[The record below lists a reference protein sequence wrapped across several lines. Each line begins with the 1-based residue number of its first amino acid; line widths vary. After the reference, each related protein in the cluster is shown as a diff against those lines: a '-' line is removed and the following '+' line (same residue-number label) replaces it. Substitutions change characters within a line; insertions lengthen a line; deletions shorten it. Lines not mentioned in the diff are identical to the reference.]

1 MRINDYSFLKRKWFY
16 LFLFSLLF
24 LSQTFPAWA
33 KSEAERAYQKAE
45 RELKRFACSKQIKY
59 RRYWLRMIYRFER
72 IYLRFPQSRV
82 APKALYKTARLWEE
96 LYGYSGRKKD
106 LFEALKHY
114 RLLWEKYSRSPL
126 ADEALKRAISIYEKK
141 LKDPVAALKL
151 KRRLRRPK
159 IRKSQA
165 KPKNKN
171 LASKTSHQ
179 KKKSFHPSS
188 VKTSNPCLIKGVRHW
203 SSQEYSRVVIDLS
216 GRPTYKAHILKA
228 HAGKPPRLYVDCT
241 PAKLSP
247 YLTPLIPIKD
257 GLLKQVRLGQ
267 YRPKTV
273 RVVLDLNSLTN
284 YRVFFLDEPP
294 RLVIDLVGQSEKPK
308 IVCPKLPSKGPFSLA
323 QQLGLCVRRIVI
335 DPGHGGRDP
344 GAKSRYG
351 LREKDVVLKVS
362 KLLAKKLR
370 ERLGCEVILTR
381 SKDVFIPLEQRTAIA
396 NMKHTDL
403 FISIHVNSSPN
414 RRARGV
420 ETYYLNFATD
430 KEAMRVAAMENAA
443 STRSLGEL
451 QDLLKNILL
460 HSKVEESGR
469 LARDIQEELVRTLKR
484 RYRRVKN
491 RGVKTAP
498 FVVLIGTRMPAVLVE
513 IGFISNRFEE
523 RRLRDPRY
531 LESVAEGL
539 AKGIE
544 RYMKEIKLTAYR

>member
-1 MRINDYSFLKRKWFY
+1 MKISWYPFLKRNWFY

-24 LSQTFPAWA
+24 FSQSLPSWA
-33 KSEAERAYQKAE
+33 KSEAEIAYQRAE
-45 RELKRFACSKQIKY
+45 RELKHFAYSKQIKY
-59 RRYWLRMIYRFER
+59 RRYWLRIIYRFER
-72 IYLRFPQSRV
+72 IYLRFPQSKV

-106 LFEALKHY
+106 LLEALKHY
-114 RLLWEKYSRSPL
+114 RLLWEKYPRSSL
-126 ADEALKRAISIYEKK
+126 VDEALKRAISIYEKK
-141 LKDPVAALKL
+141 LRDPVTALKL
-151 KRRLRRPK
+151 KRRLRRAGGK
-159 IRKSQA
+159 KS
-165 KPKNKN
+165 KPKN
-171 LASKTSHQ
+171 LASKTSHHR
-179 KKKSFHPSS
+179 KFHSNS
-188 VKTSNPCLIKGVRHW
+188 AKTSPPTPCLIKNVRHW

-216 GRPTYKAHILKA
+216 RKPIYKVHTLKA
-228 HAGKPPRLYVDCT
+228 HAGKPPRLYIDCT

-294 RLVIDLVGQSEKPK
+294 RLVIDLVGQSEKTK

-344 GAKSRYG
+344 GAKSRHG

-460 HSKVEESGR
+460 HSKVEESSR
-469 LARDIQEELVRTLKR
+469 LARDIQEELVHTLSR
-484 RYRRVKN
+484 RYRRVRN

-531 LESVAEGL
+531 LETVAEGL
-539 AKGIE
+539 ARGIE